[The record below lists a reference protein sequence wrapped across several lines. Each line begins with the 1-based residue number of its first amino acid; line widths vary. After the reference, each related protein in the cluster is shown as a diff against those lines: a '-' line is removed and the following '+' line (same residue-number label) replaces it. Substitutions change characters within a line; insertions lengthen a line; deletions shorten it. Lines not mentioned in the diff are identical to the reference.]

1 MTQAAN
7 CQQLSRYKNSTVFEG
22 CIFNTWFY
30 SSNAHICPWGSPSL
44 LLLVVSLVWMVIDYF
59 WHLQLEQE
67 KEIFYEH
74 ESGKQAREKN
84 AKWTSKIDQ
93 KIDYLPTH
101 VPCTF
106 YWKSINSQP
115 LQFLLKLFPLSGS
128 LVIIYCPAQP
138 QKIINEERIAKELRR
153 RTKWNVK
160 VSTFCLLAVPELQKL
175 IFSIRKCLTYKQC
188 SAFKFGLFCFFLAR

>member
-1 MTQAAN
+1 
-7 CQQLSRYKNSTVFEG
+7 
-22 CIFNTWFY
+22 
-30 SSNAHICPWGSPSL
+30 
-44 LLLVVSLVWMVIDYF
+44 MVIDYF

-93 KIDYLPTH
+93 KIDYLPIH

-106 YWKSINSQP
+106 YWKIINSQP

-128 LVIIYCPAQP
+128 PIVIYCPAQS
-138 QKIINEERIAKELRR
+138 KKKKNMERIAKIGEE
-153 RTKWNVK
+153 N
-160 VSTFCLLAVPELQKL
+160 
-175 IFSIRKCLTYKQC
+175 
-188 SAFKFGLFCFFLAR
+188 